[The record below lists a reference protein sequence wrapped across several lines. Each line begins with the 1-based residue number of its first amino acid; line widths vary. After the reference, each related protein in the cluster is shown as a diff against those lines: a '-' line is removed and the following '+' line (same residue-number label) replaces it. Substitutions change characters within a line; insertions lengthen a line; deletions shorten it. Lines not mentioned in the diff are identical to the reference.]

1 MILGLRG
8 EAMRR
13 REFITLLGGA
23 AAAWPLVA
31 RAQQLPKTLRVGA
44 VGLSNPRSGGL
55 WAPIE
60 QGLRELGY
68 VEGQNLAVEY
78 INLNGRIDGF
88 GEAMQELVRRKVDVI
103 VSLGNEINLKSA
115 LAATRTL
122 PIVMVALD
130 FDPFALGYV
139 TNLARPTGNV
149 TGLFLQQIELS
160 AKRVQLTSDAF
171 PEIRGA
177 TVFWDRQSSD
187 QWQAARGA
195 AVTLGLS
202 LAGIELSEPPYN
214 YELALAQ
221 TSPDH
226 RGTLIVMISPVFFS
240 DRARLAEFALRHRMR
255 SVCPLR
261 EFVEAGGLMSYGV
274 SFTTLGRRAAAY
286 VDRIAQ
292 GAKPTDLPV
301 EQPTKFELVIN
312 LKTAK
317 ALGLDVPPTLLAR
330 ADEVIE

>member
-1 MILGLRG
+1 VADQLK
-8 EAMRR
+8 R
-13 REFITLLGGA
+13 REFIALLGGA
-23 AAAWPLVA
+23 AACPLAA
-31 RAQQLPKTLRVGA
+31 RAQQVRKALRVGA
-44 VGLSNPRSGGL
+44 VGVSNPRSGGL

-78 INLNGRIDGF
+78 INLNGRLDGLD
-88 GEAMQELVRRKVDVI
+88 EAMQELVRRKVDVI
-103 VSLGNEINLKSA
+103 VSLGNESSLKSA
-115 LAATRTL
+115 LAATRVL
-122 PIVMVALD
+122 PIVMIALD
-130 FDPFALGYV
+130 FDPLALGYV
-139 TNLARPTGNV
+139 TNLARPAGNV

-171 PEIRGA
+171 PEIRKA

-195 AVTLGLS
+195 AATLGLS

-214 YELALAQ
+214 YELALSQ

-226 RGTLIVMISPVFFS
+226 RNTLIVMISPIFFS
-240 DRARLAEFALRHRMR
+240 DRAGLAEFALRHRMR

-274 SFTTLGRRAAAY
+274 SFTALGRRAAAY
-286 VDRIAQ
+286 IDRIVQ
-292 GAKPTDLPV
+292 GAKPSDLPV
-301 EQPTKFELVIN
+301 EQPTKFELMIN
-312 LKTAK
+312 LKTAR
-317 ALGLDVPPTLLAR
+317 ALGIELPPTVLAR

>member
-1 MILGLRG
+1 M
-8 EAMRR
+8 
-13 REFITLLGGA
+13 
-23 AAAWPLVA
+23 
-31 RAQQLPKTLRVGA
+31 
-44 VGLSNPRSGGL
+44 
-55 WAPIE
+55 
-60 QGLRELGY
+60 GY

-78 INLNGRIDGF
+78 INLNGRIDGS

-103 VSLGNEINLKSA
+103 VSLGNEIQLKSA

-187 QWQAARGA
+187 QWLAARGA

-221 TSPDH
+221 TSADH
-226 RGTLIVMISPVFFS
+226 RGTLIVMISPAFFL
-240 DRARLAEFALRHRMR
+240 DRVRLAEFALRHRMR

-261 EFVEAGGLMSYGV
+261 EFVEAGGLMSYEV
-274 SFTTLGRRAAAY
+274 SFTGLGQRAAAY
-286 VDRIAQ
+286 IDRIAR
-292 GAKPTDLPV
+292 GAKPTDLPI
-301 EQPTKFELVIN
+301 EQPTKFEMVIN

-317 ALGLDVPPTLLAR
+317 ALGIEISPTLIAR

>member
-1 MILGLRG
+1 MLLSRHT
-8 EAMRR
+8 RR
-13 REFITLLGGA
+13 REFVALLSGA
-23 AAAWPLVA
+23 AAAWPLA
-31 RAQQLPKTLRVGA
+31 AGAQQVPKMLRVGA
-44 VGLSNPRSGGL
+44 VGLANPRSGGL

-60 QGLRELGY
+60 QGLRELGH

-78 INLNGRIDGF
+78 INLNGRIDGI

-130 FDPFALGYV
+130 FDPLALGYV

-149 TGLFLQQIELS
+149 TGVFLQQIELS
-160 AKRVQLTSDAF
+160 AKRVQLTNDAF
-171 PEIRGA
+171 PEIRRA
-177 TVFWDRQSSD
+177 TIFWDRQSSD

-202 LAGIELSEPPYN
+202 LAGIELSKPPYN

-226 RGTLIVMISPVFFS
+226 HDTLIVMISPVFFS

-261 EFVEAGGLMSYGV
+261 KFVEAGGLMSYGV

-301 EQPTKFELVIN
+301 EQPTKFELVVN
-312 LKTAK
+312 LKTAR
-317 ALGLDVPPTLLAR
+317 ALGVPTR
-330 ADEVIE
+330 

>member
-1 MILGLRG
+1 M
-8 EAMRR
+8 
-13 REFITLLGGA
+13 
-23 AAAWPLVA
+23 
-31 RAQQLPKTLRVGA
+31 
-44 VGLSNPRSGGL
+44 
-55 WAPIE
+55 
-60 QGLRELGY
+60 
-68 VEGQNLAVEY
+68 
-78 INLNGRIDGF
+78 
-88 GEAMQELVRRKVDVI
+88 
-103 VSLGNEINLKSA
+103 KSA
-115 LAATRTL
+115 LAATRTV

-130 FDPFALGYV
+130 FDPLALGYV

-160 AKRVQLTSDAF
+160 AKRVQLASDAF
-171 PEIRGA
+171 PEIRAA

-187 QWQAARGA
+187 LWLAARVA

-202 LAGIELSEPPYN
+202 LAGIELNEPPYN
-214 YELALAQ
+214 YELALGQ
-221 TSPDH
+221 ISPDH
-226 RGTLIVMISPVFFS
+226 RDTLIVMISPVFFS

-274 SFTTLGRRAAAY
+274 SFTALGQRAAAY
-286 VDRIAQ
+286 VDRIAR
-292 GAKPTDLPV
+292 GAKPSDLPI

-317 ALGLDVPPTLLAR
+317 TLGIEVPPTLIAR

>member
-1 MILGLRG
+1 MFGI
-8 EAMRR
+8 ERR
-13 REFITLLGGA
+13 QFITLIGG
-23 AAAWPLVA
+23 AAAWPLAA
-31 RAQQLPKTLRVGA
+31 RAQPLPKMLRVGS
-44 VGLSNPRSGGL
+44 VGVSNPRSGGL

-78 INLNGRIDGF
+78 INLDGRIDSA
-88 GEAMQELVRRKVDVI
+88 GEAMRELVRRKVDVI
-103 VSLGNEINLKSA
+103 VSLGNETNLKSA
-115 LAATRTL
+115 LAATQTL

-130 FDPFALGYV
+130 FDPLALGYV
-139 TNLARPTGNV
+139 TSLARPTGNV

-160 AKRVQLTSDAF
+160 AKRVQLTRDAF

-202 LAGIELSEPPYN
+202 LAGNELSERPYN

-221 TSPDH
+221 TSADH
-226 RGTLIVMISPVFFS
+226 RGTLIVMISPAFFL

-274 SFTTLGRRAAAY
+274 SFTALGQRAAAY
-286 VDRIAQ
+286 VDRIAR
-292 GAKPTDLPV
+292 GAKPTDLPI

-317 ALGLDVPPTLLAR
+317 ALGIEIPPTFLAR

>member
-1 MILGLRG
+1 MK
-8 EAMRR
+8 RR
-13 REFITLLGGA
+13 QFITLLGGA
-23 AAAWPLVA
+23 AVAWPLA
-31 RAQQLPKTLRVGA
+31 ASAQQVPKMLRVGT
-44 VGLSNPRSGGL
+44 VGLVNPRSGGL

-78 INLNGRIDGF
+78 INLNGRIDGS

-103 VSLGNEINLKSA
+103 VSLGNEIQLKSA

-187 QWQAARGA
+187 QWLAARGA

-226 RGTLIVMISPVFFS
+226 RGTLIVMISPTFFS
-240 DRARLAEFALRHRMR
+240 DRARLVEFALRHRMR

-274 SFTTLGRRAAAY
+274 SFSTLGRRAAAY

-312 LKTAK
+312 LKTVK
-317 ALGLDVPPTLLAR
+317 ALGIEIPPTMLAR